1 MRPELKKS
9 QSPLVGASRRRYQQH
24 RAVRSGAFRRFRSA
38 FAGERSGLPPVGNG
52 PYRKDGEVRRGG
64 LLLRLS
70 KTGVLAGLLA
80 VLLAVTAMRGWQ
92 MLERADS
99 LRVRQVTVQ
108 GCRTVSDAEV
118 LALAE
123 IRQGEPLLAI
133 DLTEAEERVRSH
145 PWIDTVS
152 IRRVWPY
159 GLHVQVQERRPLALI
174 NLEENGAGLH
184 YVDQHGMI
192 FAALQPGQDIDFPVL
207 TGIKLPAGAS
217 LADGTAAE
225 AAQFLRLAAQG
236 NPVLPLQAVSEVHVS
251 GDGGIIA
258 YLAERPFPIHLGYG
272 NIKTKYLH
280 LVKLLERLHRKEK
293 IDNIRE
299 IRMDYQADRIL
310 VAKMEP

>member
-1 MRPELKKS
+1 VKS
-9 QSPLVGASRRRYQQH
+9 QSPLVGSKRRRYQQR
-24 RAVRSGAFRRFRSA
+24 RAVRSGTFRRFRSA
-38 FAGERSGLPPVGNG
+38 FAKEHRPPLSVGNG
-52 PYRKDGEVRRGG
+52 PYRKDADGRHGS

-70 KTGVLAGLLA
+70 KTGILAGLLA
-80 VLLAVTAMRGWQ
+80 VLLTVIIVRGWQ
-92 MLERADS
+92 ALERSGS

-108 GCRTVSDAEV
+108 GCRTLSERDV

-123 IRQGEPLLAI
+123 IWQGEPLLGI
-133 DLTEAEERVRSH
+133 DLVKAEERVRSH

-174 NLEENGAGLH
+174 NLEEEGAGLH
-184 YVDQHGMI
+184 YMDQHGRI

-207 TGIKLPAGAS
+207 TGISLPAGAS
-217 LADGTAAE
+217 LTEGPAAE

-251 GDGGIIA
+251 RNGEIIA

-272 NIKTKYLH
+272 NIRTRYLH

-293 IDNIRE
+293 IENIRE

-310 VAKMEP
+310 VAKTEP